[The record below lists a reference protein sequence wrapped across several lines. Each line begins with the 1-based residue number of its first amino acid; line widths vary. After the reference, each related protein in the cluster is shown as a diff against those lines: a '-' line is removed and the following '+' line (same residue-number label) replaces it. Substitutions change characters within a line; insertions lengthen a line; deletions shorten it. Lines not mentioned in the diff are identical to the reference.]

1 MQTLSKVVRVLLI
14 LGRLF
19 LGGVLLYA
27 VFAKL
32 DYPPGNFFTFKLSN
46 WQLAIQI
53 FAISVNGYKVLPD
66 WAVVPVAYTVPVL
79 ETVLGFMLVTGF
91 GLRWAA
97 AAATGLLGFFF
108 ALMLRAYF
116 LGQSIDCGCF
126 GPGDQL
132 GPKTLLRDG
141 ALLLVAALVTWGAF
155 RQDRNRR
162 KDEQEGKDV
171 QEVKEAHAAG

>member
-1 MQTLSKVVRVLLI
+1 MRVLFL

-32 DYPPGNFFTFKLSN
+32 NYPPGNFFTFKVSN

-53 FAISVNGYKVLPD
+53 FAISVNGYKVLPE
-66 WAVVPVAYTVPVL
+66 WAVTPVAYAVPLL
-79 ETVLGFMLVTGF
+79 ETLLGLLLLTGV
-91 GLRWAA
+91 GLRWATA
-97 AAATGLLGFFF
+97 GTTALLGFFF

-132 GPKTLLRDG
+132 GAKTLLRDG
-141 ALLLVAALVTWGAF
+141 GLLLVALLVTWGAF
-155 RQDRNRR
+155 GQQR
-162 KDEQEGKDV
+162 KKRADV
-171 QEVKEAHAAG
+171 QEVKEARDVKETSAAG